1 MGEPS
6 DIRVSPQTLS
16 VLEAL
21 LEEPAAWRYGYD
33 LSRETGLKSGTLY
46 PVLMRLAER
55 RLLETRWEATE
66 PGRPPRHMY
75 RLTTRGAEL
84 ARAKLSQARR
94 KRALARPALSDLSPL
109 TVRLSLTVPSA
120 SRGTVLIPHSFRVRL
135 KE

>member
-1 MGEPS
+1 MKGTNE
-6 DIRVSPQTLS
+6 IRISPQTLR
-16 VLEAL
+16 VFEAL

-33 LSRETGLKSGTLY
+33 LSHETELKSGTLY
-46 PVLMRLAER
+46 PILMRLAER

-94 KRALARPALSDLSPL
+94 KRMVARPALSGSSPL
-109 TVRLSLTVPSA
+109 SLHFFRLT
-120 SRGTVLIPHSFRVRL
+120 R
-135 KE
+135 